1 MYTVHCT
8 VYTKSC
14 WSLTAANLGTSRR
27 ILTHEVV
34 GVCAT
39 YRAAGSSAALSL
51 AVIYN
56 YAQRPFLRLSWEK
69 EENKSRHVDFQCVTS
84 RSLGDL
90 TSLEEAAVDR
100 PVDLPP
106 SLTPPL
112 PNPPPGALAPPGVP
126 AAPPQAMPPGRPP
139 PDV

>member
-1 MYTVHCT
+1 MFWRLQSVL
-8 VYTKSC
+8 VYFT
-14 WSLTAANLGTSRR
+14 SLIRSHR
-27 ILTHEVV
+27 
-34 GVCAT
+34 C
-39 YRAAGSSAALSL
+39 L

-112 PNPPPGALAPPGVP
+112 PNPPPAALEPPGAP
-126 AAPPQAMPPGRPP
+126 APQPSPPGRPP
-139 PDV
+139 GPGEV